1 MSTLSNLKKRKYKKL
16 NKGHWISDKVSAV
29 LQPPEH
35 LTCSEW
41 ANKYRKLNEKTA
53 STGGNWDTNTT
64 PYLREIQD
72 FISNSSARELVIC
85 KGSQLGGTEA
95 ILNMVGWQIAEA
107 PSPIMIVYPTEQ
119 LAKSVAKNRLGTLN
133 ELSLFNLWDSEN
145 SEFLELQY
153 FNNAILY
160 LAWAGSAS
168 ALSSKPCRCV
178 FFDEVDKYPPMA
190 RGDANPIKLGEE
202 RTKTFSYKAKVVKLS
217 TPTVETGHV
226 WKAYQHCEQKK
237 RYQVPCPYC
246 GEYFVFDFNNI
257 KWDSGWTF
265 AEIADNAYY
274 ECPFCDKQIKTSDK
288 EEMLLN
294 GKWVADI
301 EIENPL
307 SIGYQISS
315 IYSPFLRFG
324 DVAVEF
330 LQSKND
336 YTKLMNFVNGW
347 LAEPFREEVSAN
359 KVTNFTHATTQYAK
373 FQVPKW
379 GKMLTV
385 GADVQKDCIYYCIR
399 AWGAKGYSSLIAEG
413 SCSNFEEF
421 DRILYSN
428 FICPDTGQVF
438 NGVNLCAIDSGYRT
452 DEVYDFCAEH
462 EDFVFPIKGDNDSL
476 GVNTPYIINVI
487 RRPAG
492 KTKANGIRLYRVN
505 TPLYKIQLHSRLSRG
520 IEKSGSWNVYNGVS
534 PVYESHIF
542 SEVPE
547 RDLKTRKIKWVKTY
561 GENHWLDC
569 EVYNLVCAELMNI
582 FNEEFAEEVIQEE
595 EKESYIPHRNWFGGN
610 NA

>member
-1 MSTLSNLKKRKYKKL
+1 MKTPK
-16 NKGHWISDKVSAV
+16 WIIDPVIKV
-29 LQPPEH
+29 LTPPEH

-41 ANKYRKLNEKTA
+41 ADKYRKLSSKT
-53 STGGNWDTNTT
+53 SLLSGGWQTSNT
-64 PYLREIQD
+64 PYLKEIQD
-72 FISNSSARELVIC
+72 VFSNSSANEIVIC

-95 ILNMVGWQIAEA
+95 ILNMVGWQISEEPA
-107 PSPIMIVYPTEQ
+107 PLMIVYPTEQ
-119 LAKSVAKNRLGTLN
+119 LARSVIKNRLSVLN
-133 ELSLFNLWDSEN
+133 ELSLDELFDFDN
-145 SEFLELQY
+145 SEITEQQY
-153 FNNAILY
+153 RNGAVLY
-160 LAWAGSAS
+160 VAWASSAS
-168 ALSSKPCRCV
+168 ALSSRPCRCV

-190 RGDANPIKLGEE
+190 RGDANPINLGKE
-202 RTKTFSYKAKVVKLS
+202 RTKTFSFQAKIVTLS

-226 WKAYQHCEQKK
+226 WKAYQKCEQKK
-237 RYQVPCPYC
+237 HYEVPCPYC
-246 GEYFVFDFNNI
+246 DKSFVFDFNNI
-257 KWDSGWTF
+257 KWIAGWSF
-265 AEIADNAYY
+265 NEIANNAYY
-274 ECPFCDKQIKTSDK
+274 ECPFCNKQISTSEK
-288 EEMLLN
+288 NEMLAKGN
-294 GKWVADI
+294 WVADI

-330 LQSKND
+330 LKSKND

-347 LAEPFREEVSAN
+347 LAEPFHEEVSAN
-359 KVTNFTHATTQYAK
+359 KVTNFAHATTQYAK

-379 GKMLTV
+379 GKVLTV
-385 GADVQKDCIYYCIR
+385 GADVQKDCIYFCIR

-413 SCSNFEEF
+413 SCLNFEEF
-421 DRILYSN
+421 DKVLYSN

-462 EDFVFPIKGDNDSL
+462 EDFVIPVKGDNDTL

-492 KTKANGIRLYRVN
+492 KTKANGMRLYRVN

-520 IEKSGSWNVYNGVS
+520 IEKGGSWNVYNGVS
-534 PVYESHIF
+534 PIYESHIF

-569 EVYNLVCAELMNI
+569 EVYNLVCAELMNV
-582 FNEEFAEEVIQEE
+582 FNEEFIEEVVQEE
-595 EKESYIPHRNWFGGN
+595 EKESYIPHREWFGGN

>member
-1 MSTLSNLKKRKYKKL
+1 MEIPK
-16 NKGHWISDKVSAV
+16 WIVETAIKV
-29 LQPPEH
+29 LTPPEH

-41 ANKYRKLNEKTA
+41 ADKYRKLSSKT
-53 STGGNWDTNTT
+53 SLLSGGWQTSNT
-64 PYLREIQD
+64 PYLKEIQD
-72 FISNSSARELVIC
+72 VFSNSSANEIVIC

-95 ILNMVGWQIAEA
+95 ILNMVGWQISEEPA
-107 PSPIMIVYPTEQ
+107 PLMIVYPTEQ
-119 LAKSVAKNRLGTLN
+119 LARSVIKNRLSVLN
-133 ELSLFNLWDSEN
+133 ELSLVELFDFDN
-145 SEFLELQY
+145 SEITEQQY
-153 FNNAILY
+153 RNGAVLY
-160 LAWAGSAS
+160 VAWASSAS
-168 ALSSKPCRCV
+168 ALSSRPCRCV

-190 RGDANPIKLGEE
+190 RGDANPINLGKE
-202 RTKTFSYKAKVVKLS
+202 RTKTFSFQAKIVTLS

-226 WKAYQHCEQKK
+226 WKAYQKCEQKK
-237 RYQVPCPYC
+237 HYEVPCPYC
-246 GEYFVFDFNNI
+246 DKSFVFDFNNI
-257 KWDSGWTF
+257 KWIAGWSF
-265 AEIADNAYY
+265 NEIANNAYY
-274 ECPFCDKQIKTSDK
+274 ECPFCNKQISTSEK
-288 EEMLLN
+288 NEMLAKGN
-294 GKWVADI
+294 WVADI

-330 LQSKND
+330 LKSKND

-347 LAEPFREEVSAN
+347 LAEPFHEEVSAN

-379 GKMLTV
+379 GKVLTV
-385 GADVQKDCIYYCIR
+385 GADVQKDCIYFCIR

-413 SCSNFEEF
+413 SCLNFEEF
-421 DRILYSN
+421 DRVLYSN

-462 EDFVFPIKGDNDSL
+462 EDFVIPVKGDNDTL

-492 KTKANGIRLYRVN
+492 KTKANGMRLYRVN

-520 IEKSGSWNVYNGVS
+520 IEKGGSWNVYNGVS
-534 PVYESHIF
+534 PAYEAHIF

-595 EKESYIPHRNWFGGN
+595 EKESYIPKRNWFGGN
-610 NA
+610 NARQ

>member
-1 MSTLSNLKKRKYKKL
+1 MKTPK
-16 NKGHWISDKVSAV
+16 WIIDPVIKV
-29 LQPPEH
+29 LTPPEH

-41 ANKYRKLNEKTA
+41 ADKYRKLSSKT
-53 STGGNWDTNTT
+53 SLLSGGWQTSNT
-64 PYLREIQD
+64 PYLKEIQD
-72 FISNSSARELVIC
+72 VFSNSSANEIVIC

-95 ILNMVGWQIAEA
+95 ILNMVGWQISEEPA
-107 PSPIMIVYPTEQ
+107 PLMIVYPTEQ
-119 LAKSVAKNRLGTLN
+119 LARSVIKNRLSVLN
-133 ELSLFNLWDSEN
+133 ELSLVELFDFDN
-145 SEFLELQY
+145 SEITEQQY
-153 FNNAILY
+153 KNGAVLY
-160 LAWAGSAS
+160 VAWASSAS
-168 ALSSKPCRCV
+168 ALSSRPCRCV

-190 RGDANPIKLGEE
+190 RGDANPINLGKE
-202 RTKTFSYKAKVVKLS
+202 RTKTFSFQAKIVTLS

-226 WKAYQHCEQKK
+226 WKAYQKCEQKK
-237 RYQVPCPYC
+237 HYEVPCPYC
-246 GEYFVFDFNNI
+246 DKSFVFDFNNI
-257 KWDSGWTF
+257 KWIAGWSF
-265 AEIADNAYY
+265 NEIANNAYY
-274 ECPFCDKQIKTSDK
+274 ECPFCNKQISTSEK
-288 EEMLLN
+288 NEMLAKGN
-294 GKWVADI
+294 WVADI

-330 LQSKND
+330 LKSKND

-347 LAEPFREEVSAN
+347 LAEPFHEEVSAN
-359 KVTNFTHATTQYAK
+359 KVTNFAHATTQYAK

-379 GKMLTV
+379 GKVLTV
-385 GADVQKDCIYYCIR
+385 GADVQKDCIYFCIR

-413 SCSNFEEF
+413 SCLNFEEF
-421 DRILYSN
+421 DKVLYSN

-462 EDFVFPIKGDNDSL
+462 EEFVIPVKGDNDTL

-492 KTKANGIRLYRVN
+492 KTKANGMRLYRVN

-520 IEKSGSWNVYNGVS
+520 TEKGGSWNVYNGVS
-534 PVYESHIF
+534 PAYESHIF

-569 EVYNLVCAELMNI
+569 EVYNLVCAELMNV
-582 FNEEFAEEVIQEE
+582 FNEEFIEEVVQEE
-595 EKESYIPHRNWFGGN
+595 EKESYIPHREWFGGN

>member
-1 MSTLSNLKKRKYKKL
+1 MEIPK
-16 NKGHWISDKVSAV
+16 WIVESATKV
-29 LQPPEH
+29 LTPPEH
-35 LTCSEW
+35 LTCSAW
-41 ANKYRKLNEKTA
+41 ADKYRKLSSKT
-53 STGGNWDTNTT
+53 SLLSGGWQTSNT
-64 PYLREIQD
+64 PYLKEIQD
-72 FISNSSARELVIC
+72 VFSNSSANEIVIC

-95 ILNMVGWQIAEA
+95 ILNMVGWQISEEPA
-107 PSPIMIVYPTEQ
+107 PLMIVYPTEQ
-119 LAKSVAKNRLGTLN
+119 LARSVIKNRLSVLN
-133 ELSLFNLWDSEN
+133 ELSLAGLFDLDN
-145 SEFLELQY
+145 SEITEQQY
-153 FNNAILY
+153 KNGAVLY
-160 LAWAGSAS
+160 VAWASSAS
-168 ALSSKPCRCV
+168 ALSSRPCRCV

-190 RGDANPIKLGEE
+190 RGDANPINLGKE
-202 RTKTFSYKAKVVKLS
+202 RTKTFSFQAKIVTLS

-226 WKAYQHCEQKK
+226 WKAYQKCEQKK
-237 RYQVPCPYC
+237 HYEVPCPYC
-246 GEYFVFDFNNI
+246 NKSFAFNFNNI
-257 KWDSGWTF
+257 KWVSGWSF
-265 AEIADNAYY
+265 NEIANNAYY
-274 ECPFCDKQIKTSDK
+274 ECPFCNEQISTSEK
-288 EEMLLN
+288 NEMLSK
-294 GKWVADI
+294 GEWVADI

-330 LQSKND
+330 LKSKND

-347 LAEPFREEVSAN
+347 LAEPFHEEVSAN
-359 KVTNFTHATTQYAK
+359 KVTNFAHATTQYAK

-379 GKMLTV
+379 GKVLTV

-413 SCSNFEEF
+413 SCLNFEEF
-421 DRILYSN
+421 DRVLYSN

-462 EDFVFPIKGDNDSL
+462 EDFVIPVKGDNDTL
-476 GVNTPYIINVI
+476 GVNTPYVINVI

-492 KTKANGIRLYRVN
+492 KTKANGMRLYRVN

-520 IEKSGSWNVYNGVS
+520 IEKGGSWNVYNGVS
-534 PVYESHIF
+534 SVYENHIF

-582 FNEEFAEEVIQEE
+582 FNEEFAEEIIQEE
-595 EKESYIPHRNWFGGN
+595 EKDSYIPKRNWFGGN

>member
-1 MSTLSNLKKRKYKKL
+1 MKTPK
-16 NKGHWISDKVSAV
+16 WIIDPVIKV
-29 LQPPEH
+29 LTPPEH

-41 ANKYRKLNEKTA
+41 ADKYRKLSSKT
-53 STGGNWDTNTT
+53 SLLSGGWQTSNT

-72 FISNSSARELVIC
+72 VFCNSSANEIVIC

-95 ILNMVGWQIAEA
+95 ILNMVGWQISEEPA
-107 PSPIMIVYPTEQ
+107 PLMIVYPTEQ
-119 LAKSVAKNRLGTLN
+119 LARSVIKNRLSVLN
-133 ELSLFNLWDSEN
+133 ELSLDELFDFDN
-145 SEFLELQY
+145 SEITEQQY
-153 FNNAILY
+153 RNGAVLY
-160 LAWAGSAS
+160 VAWASSAS
-168 ALSSKPCRCV
+168 ALSSRPCRCV

-190 RGDANPIKLGEE
+190 RGDANPINLGKE
-202 RTKTFSYKAKVVKLS
+202 RTKTFSFQAKIVTLS

-226 WKAYQHCEQKK
+226 WKAYQKCEQKK
-237 RYQVPCPYC
+237 HYEVPCPYC
-246 GEYFVFDFNNI
+246 DKSFVFDFNNI
-257 KWDSGWTF
+257 KWIAGWSF
-265 AEIADNAYY
+265 NEIANNAYY
-274 ECPFCDKQIKTSDK
+274 ECPFCNKQISTSEK
-288 EEMLLN
+288 NEMLAKGN
-294 GKWVADI
+294 WVADI

-330 LQSKND
+330 LKSKND

-347 LAEPFREEVSAN
+347 LAEPFHEEVSAN
-359 KVTNFTHATTQYAK
+359 KVTNFAHATTQYAK

-379 GKMLTV
+379 GKVLTV
-385 GADVQKDCIYYCIR
+385 GADVQKDCIYFCIR

-413 SCSNFEEF
+413 SCLNFEEF
-421 DRILYSN
+421 DKVLYSN

-462 EDFVFPIKGDNDSL
+462 EDFVIPVKGDNDTL

-492 KTKANGIRLYRVN
+492 KTKANGMRLYRVN

-520 IEKSGSWNVYNGVS
+520 IEKGGSWNVYNGVS
-534 PVYESHIF
+534 PIYESHIF

-569 EVYNLVCAELMNI
+569 EVYNLVCAELMNV
-582 FNEEFAEEVIQEE
+582 FNEEFIEEVVQEE
-595 EKESYIPHRNWFGGN
+595 EKESYIPHREWFGGN